1 MKRKPGSPRFPRA
14 GWELQ
19 EEASTACREHC
30 RVTPSD
36 QAAPTQPP
44 SLPSRASVPL
54 GWSCGTCTD
63 CAFQTEER
71 GGCFFFFSIFTEDQK
86 KILDLNK
93 LTVISSLKA
102 KHQKSTHTEDFHVC
116 VSHSCPGPAAKER
129 RYQVRAAA
137 QQTAAVTQPQ
147 KFIGRFELSSF
158 VTCCSSNTNIVQ
170 KGPEVSHAPQ

>member
-1 MKRKPGSPRFPRA
+1 MQAGSYRRNRAQLAGSTAGSPP
-14 GWELQ
+14 
-19 EEASTACREHC
+19 
-30 RVTPSD
+30 VTR
-36 QAAPTQPP
+36 QHQP
-44 SLPSRASVPL
+44 SLPACPAEPQFHCDGAV
-54 GWSCGTCTD
+54 
-63 CAFQTEER
+63 AHAQTALFR
-71 GGCFFFFSIFTEDQK
+71 QRKGVGVSFFSIFTEDQK

-116 VSHSCPGPAAKER
+116 VSHSCPGPAAKQR